1 MVKEQFLHYRILRKL
16 GEGGMG
22 VVYLAEDTKLKRQ
35 VAIKFLPPQMA
46 VNDDERERFKIEAQ
60 AAAALNHPN
69 ITQIYAI
76 EEADDDIFITMEHVK
91 GKELKSHVGAHRDAP
106 LQMDR
111 IVDYAVQIASGLNA
125 AHEKGI
131 VHRDIKTSNIM
142 ITDDGQVKIMDFG
155 LAKLSGTSDLT
166 KTSSTLG
173 TTAYM
178 SPEQVRGE
186 EVDKRSDL
194 WSFGVVLF
202 EMITGEHPFKGSYEA
217 AIIYEILNEQPQD
230 ITKIRQDLPQNIVH
244 LLSDLLNKD
253 CDQRI
258 PEASEI
264 IKNLDTK
271 PLESTSNTHDNSI
284 AVLYFENMSPDK
296 DNDYFCAGMTED
308 IIIDLSK
315 IHDIR
320 VVPRSDVLPFSDNQV
335 NSRKAGEILNVAFIL
350 EGSVRKA
357 GKQLRITA
365 QLIDVQ
371 TGFQV
376 WAERYD
382 RMMEDVFEIQMEVAE
397 KISQA
402 MKISLTDSEK
412 ESLAKKPTE
421 DLRAYDFYLRG
432 REFLLAHGE
441 NNNKN
446 AIKMFEL
453 ALSIDSNYALV
464 YVGLSEAYGH
474 KFWAFDGDKK
484 WIDKMK
490 EMINKALEL
499 DPNLIEAQFGNGL
512 IAHFRNKY
520 DQSIQIFN
528 KIIERKNDFYP
539 AHHWSGVGSEIKKE
553 YKVAIAKF
561 KKAADLKPYN
571 EEPWV
576 HIGNC
581 YYQLGDINEGNKA
594 DEQLLDIVRKKLEIN
609 ANDTIALSRMAA
621 SYAKQD
627 QKEKALEIVQK
638 LTETAPTDGLAMYNC
653 ACTYALLSYKK
664 ESLELLDK
672 ALQKGYKNIIA
683 WVEQD
688 VDFNSI
694 REDNDFKKLIEK
706 YTEN

>member
-1 MVKEQFLHYRILRKL
+1 MIGEKVLHYNILEKL

-35 VAIKFLPPQMA
+35 VAIKFLPPQLA
-46 VNDDERERFKIEAQ
+46 ASSEERERFKIEAQ

-76 EEADDDIFITMEHVK
+76 EESGDELFIVMEYVK
-91 GKELKSHVGAHRDAP
+91 GQELKEEVRSRKLEVKEVIEIAS
-106 LQMDR
+106 
-111 IVDYAVQIASGLNA
+111 QIAKGLQA
-125 AHEKGI
+125 AHDKGI
-131 VHRDIKTSNIM
+131 VHRDIKSSNIM
-142 ITDDGQVKIMDFG
+142 ISDNGQIKIMDFG
-155 LAKLSGTSDLT
+155 LAKLSGKSDLT
-166 KTSSTLG
+166 KANSTLG

-186 EVDKRSDL
+186 IVDMRSDL

-202 EMITGEHPFKGSYEA
+202 EMLSGEHPFKGNYEA

-230 ITKIRQDLPQNIVH
+230 ITKIRPDLPQNVN
-244 LLSDLLNKD
+244 LLISDLLTKD
-253 CDQRI
+253 CDHRI
-258 PEASEI
+258 SNALDIISRLNDKPQKVVSE
-264 IKNLDTK
+264 
-271 PLESTSNTHDNSI
+271 SQDNSI

-315 IHDIR
+315 INDIR
-320 VVPRSDVLPFSDNQV
+320 VVPRSDVLPFSQNKV
-335 NSRKAGEILNVAFIL
+335 NTQKVGEILNVAYIL

-365 QLIDVQ
+365 QLIDVK

-382 RMMEDVFEIQMEVAE
+382 RLMEDIFEIQMEVAH
-397 KISQA
+397 KITEA

-412 ESLAKKPTE
+412 ESLAQKPTE
-421 DLRAYDFYLRG
+421 DIRAHDFYLRG

-453 ALSIDSNYALV
+453 ALSIDPNYALV

-512 IAHFRNKY
+512 IAHFQNKY
-520 DQSIQIFN
+520 DQSISIFDE
-528 KIIERKNDFYP
+528 IIKQKSDFYP
-539 AHHWSGVGSEIKKE
+539 AHHWSGVGSEITE
-553 YKVAIAKF
+553 DFEVAIKKF
-561 KKAADLKPYN
+561 RIAADLKPYN

-581 YYQLGDINEGNKA
+581 YYQMGNIDEGSKA
-594 DEQLLDIVRKKLEIN
+594 DEKLLEIGRKKLEIN

-621 SYAKQD
+621 SYAKQN
-627 QKEKALEIVQK
+627 QKEKALEIAQK
-638 LTETAPTDGLAMYNC
+638 LIETAPTDGLAMYNC
-653 ACTYALLSYKK
+653 ACTYALLSQKK
-664 ESLELLDK
+664 ESLKLLDK

-688 VDFNSI
+688 ADFNAI
-694 REDNDFKKLIEK
+694 KEDDDFKELIKK
-706 YTEN
+706 YIGS

>member
-1 MVKEQFLHYRILRKL
+1 MIGKKILHYKIIEKL

-35 VAIKFLPPQMA
+35 VAIKFLPPQLA
-46 VNDDERERFKIEAQ
+46 ANSEERERFTIEAQ

-76 EEADDDIFITMEHVK
+76 EESDDNMFITMEYID
-91 GKELKSHVGAHRDAP
+91 GQELKSVVGAHRDVP
-106 LQMDR
+106 LPMNK
-111 IVDYAVQIASGLNA
+111 ITDYAIQIANGLQA
-125 AHEKGI
+125 AHDKNI
-131 VHRDIKTSNIM
+131 IHRDIKSSNIM
-142 ITDDGQVKIMDFG
+142 ITGNGQVKIMDFG
-155 LAKLSGTSDLT
+155 LAKLTGSSDLT

-186 EVDKRSDL
+186 MVDKRSDL
-194 WSFGVVLF
+194 WSFGVVLY
-202 EMITGEHPFKGSYEA
+202 EMLSGDHPFKGNYEA
-217 AIIYEILNEQPQD
+217 AIIYEILNEQPPD
-230 ITKIRQDLPQNIVH
+230 INKIRQDLPSNIIQ
-244 LLSDLLNKD
+244 LLKDLLTKD
-253 CDQRI
+253 CDQRMQ
-258 PEASEI
+258 
-264 IKNLDTK
+264 DTSAILLQ
-271 PLESTSNTHDNSI
+271 LENKTEENPAEKKDNSI

-315 IHDIR
+315 INEIR
-320 VVPRSDVLPFSDNQV
+320 VVPRSDVLPFSNDKV
-335 NSRKAGEILNVAFIL
+335 NTQKAGEILNVSYIL

-357 GKQLRITA
+357 GKQIRITA
-365 QLIDVQ
+365 QLIDVK

-382 RMMEDVFEIQMEVAE
+382 RMMEDVFEIQMEVAQ
-397 KISQA
+397 KISEA
-402 MKISLTDSEK
+402 MKVSMTDFEK
-412 ESLAKKPTE
+412 ESLAQKPTN
-421 DLRAYDFYLRG
+421 DLRAHDFYLRG

-453 ALSIDSNYALV
+453 ALSIDPNYALV

-474 KFWAFDGDKK
+474 KFWAYDGDQK
-484 WIDKMK
+484 WIGKMK
-490 EMINKALEL
+490 EMIKKALEL

-512 IAHFRNKY
+512 IAHFQNNY
-520 DQSIQIFN
+520 QQSISIFDE
-528 KIIERKNDFYP
+528 IIKQKSDFYP
-539 AHHWSGVGSEIKKE
+539 AHHWSGIGSEITE
-553 YKVAIAKF
+553 DYDVAIQKF
-561 KKAADLKPYN
+561 RIAADLKPYN

-581 YYQLGDINEGNKA
+581 YYRMGNIVEGSKA
-594 DEQLLDIVRKKLEIN
+594 DEKLLEIGRKKLEIN

-621 SYAKQD
+621 SYAKQN
-627 QKEKALEIVQK
+627 QKEKALEIAQK
-638 LTETAPTDGLAMYNC
+638 LTETASTDGLAMYNC
-653 ACTYALLSYKK
+653 ACTYALLSEKE
-664 ESLELLDK
+664 ESLKLLDK

-688 VDFNSI
+688 GDFNSI
-694 REDNDFKKLIEK
+694 RDDEDFKELISK
-706 YTEN
+706 YMNK

>member
-1 MVKEQFLHYRILRKL
+1 MIDKKILHYKIIEKL

-46 VNDDERERFKIEAQ
+46 VNNEERARFKIEAQ

-76 EEADDDIFITMEHVK
+76 EEANENIFLTMEYVK
-91 GKELKSHVGAHRDAP
+91 GQELKEEVRSRKLEVKEVIEIAS
-106 LQMDR
+106 
-111 IVDYAVQIASGLNA
+111 QIAKGLQA
-125 AHEKGI
+125 AHEKEI

-142 ITDDGQVKIMDFG
+142 ITNDGQVKIMDFG
-155 LAKLSGTSDLT
+155 LAKLSGTGDLT

-186 EVDKRSDL
+186 VVDKRSDI

-202 EMITGEHPFKGSYEA
+202 EMLTGEHPFKGDYEA

-230 ITKIRQDLPQNIVH
+230 ITSLRPEIQNNISQLISN
-244 LLSDLLNKD
+244 LLKKD
-253 CDQRI
+253 ADQRM
-258 PEASEI
+258 SDCLEI
-264 IKNLDTK
+264 IARLDDQPQK
-271 PLESTSNTHDNSI
+271 EKLEVKDNSI

-335 NSRKAGEILNVAFIL
+335 NSRKAGEILNVAYIL

-365 QLIDVQ
+365 QLIDVK

-382 RMMEDVFEIQMEVAE
+382 RMMEDIFEIQMEVAE
-397 KISQA
+397 KITGA

-412 ESLAKKPTE
+412 ESLAQKPTE

-432 REFLLAHGE
+432 RDFLLAHGE
-441 NNNKN
+441 NNNNN

-453 ALSIDSNYALV
+453 ALSIDPNYALV

-490 EMINKALEL
+490 AMINKALEL

-528 KIIERKNDFYP
+528 KIIEWKNDFYP
-539 AHHWSGVGSEIKKE
+539 AHHWSGVGSEITKD

-561 KKAADLKPYN
+561 RKAADLKPYN

-581 YYQLGDINEGNKA
+581 YYQLGDMNEGKKA

-638 LTETAPTDGLAMYNC
+638 LTETASTDGLAMYNC

-672 ALQKGYKNIIA
+672 ALQKGYKNIIT

-694 REDNDFKKLIEK
+694 REEEEFKILIKK

>member
-1 MVKEQFLHYRILRKL
+1 M
-16 GEGGMG
+16 
-22 VVYLAEDTKLKRQ
+22 
-35 VAIKFLPPQMA
+35 
-46 VNDDERERFKIEAQ
+46 
-60 AAAALNHPN
+60 NHPN

-76 EEADDDIFITMEHVK
+76 EESNDELFIVMEYIS
-91 GKELKSHVGAHRDAP
+91 GQELKNIVGAGSEPARTIDEILEFA
-106 LQMDR
+106 
-111 IVDYAVQIASGLNA
+111 IQIAESLKA
-125 AHEKGI
+125 AHEKDI
-131 VHRDIKTSNIM
+131 IHRDIKPANIM
-142 ITDDGQVKIMDFG
+142 ITDKGQVKIMDFG
-155 LAKLSGTSDLT
+155 LAKLGSVSDLT
-166 KTSSTLG
+166 KVGSTLG

-178 SPEQVRGE
+178 SPEQIRGD
-186 EVDKRSDL
+186 EVDNRTDI

-202 EMITGEHPFKGSYEA
+202 ELLTGVRPFKGDYDA
-217 AIIYEILNEQPQD
+217 AIIYEILNEEYLDLKQIQPD
-230 ITKIRQDLPQNIVH
+230 VPDNIVQLISE
-244 LLSDLLNKD
+244 LLKKDSNQRVNKAGEIVK
-253 CDQRI
+253 RLSNK
-258 PEASEI
+258 SEQQVAQG
-264 IKNLDTK
+264 K
-271 PLESTSNTHDNSI
+271 DNSI

-320 VVPRSDVLPFSDNQV
+320 VVPRSDVLPFSDNRV
-335 NSRKAGEILNVAFIL
+335 NSRKAGEILNVAYIL

-382 RMMEDVFEIQMEVAE
+382 RMMEDIFEIQMEVAE
-397 KISQA
+397 KITEA

-412 ESLAKKPTE
+412 ESLAQKPTE

-453 ALSIDSNYALV
+453 ALSIDPNYALV
-464 YVGLSEAYGH
+464 YVGLSEAYSQ

-490 EMINKALEL
+490 EMINKALDL
-499 DPNLIEAQFGNGL
+499 DPNLIEAQLGNGL
-512 IAHFRNKY
+512 IAHFQNKY
-520 DQSIQIFN
+520 DQSIEICN

-539 AHHWSGVGSEIKKE
+539 AHHWSGVGSEITKD

-561 KKAADLKPYN
+561 RKAADLKPYN

-581 YYQLGDINEGNKA
+581 YYQLGDMNEGK
-594 DEQLLDIVRKKLEIN
+594 
-609 ANDTIALSRMAA
+609 
-621 SYAKQD
+621 
-627 QKEKALEIVQK
+627 
-638 LTETAPTDGLAMYNC
+638 
-653 ACTYALLSYKK
+653 
-664 ESLELLDK
+664 SLMS
-672 ALQKGYKNIIA
+672 N
-683 WVEQD
+683 
-688 VDFNSI
+688 
-694 REDNDFKKLIEK
+694 
-706 YTEN
+706 